1 MGPFISMVNSAI
13 KDSWRFLLLV
23 AVMIFGYSVA
33 FMAIFQ
39 SGSIKD
45 DDGHFSSFPRIVE
58 TLFYSSIGNFE
69 VKVRPCPLSL
79 SSLRCCACC
88 ADADVSVFEWLPRS
102 VGYFVVCILH
112 LHRTDYADQSADRH
126 FDRYV

>member
-1 MGPFISMVNSAI
+1 MSMVSSAV

-39 SGSIKD
+39 NGYIED
-45 DDGHFSSFPRIVE
+45 EDGFFSSFPRIIE

-69 VKVRPCPLSL
+69 VKVRPRPPFLPSP
-79 SSLRCCACC
+79 RCCAV
-88 ADADVSVFEWLPRS
+88 ADVSIFE
-102 VGYFVVCILH
+102 
-112 LHRTDYADQSADRH
+112 
-126 FDRYV
+126 